1 MDENRERVNG
11 LEAAAIHH
19 HRPASDQADRAAQD
33 HELVTNS
40 PYRLAVVLGEIGNG
54 LANQARVFPSATCV
68 RHCAPASCSSPTG
81 LHSVQIAVE
90 IELEYCRVAIPG
102 SPGRSRPGE
111 AKGS

>member
-40 PYRLAVVLGEIGNG
+40 PYRLAVVLGEIGQWSCKSG
-54 LANQARVFPSATCV
+54 ASFPVSHMRSTLRLRFVLQSDWTA
-68 RHCAPASCSSPTG
+68 
-81 LHSVQIAVE
+81 L
-90 IELEYCRVAIPG
+90 G
-102 SPGRSRPGE
+102 SDSRRDR
-111 AKGS
+111 A